1 MPLGKLVRSNSHND
15 YICQIYGSGEIENP
29 PTSAGYAF
37 GTFVRIPLSEDE
49 GYLVGLIY
57 DTVLLNPDF
66 GNLGPRLSPVP
77 DLAVFSPDYLAEKVT
92 LVGITTIGTLAP
104 DGTATHGVPLLAAQI
119 DAPVESL
126 DDDTIRRFHRPAGS
140 GRVVRVGYTPLLLS
154 LGKYDTGSHGNIQ
167 RAHHANHRDLYKAI
181 GKCHARFRYTPAFRT
196 QQQGR
201 GPRVIDVSIIQRCV
215 TQMGR
220 NYLAVSGAYVCQC
233 GFYRIVL
240 IHLNPVMG
248 THRGTT
254 KGFIFVISE
263 YRVHTHNACCI
274 RHSDKC

>member
-1 MPLGKLVRSNSHND
+1 MPLGKLVRCNSHND
-15 YICQIYGSGEIENP
+15 YICQIYGSGEIDDP

-126 DDDTIRRFHRPAGS
+126 DNDTIRRFHRPAGS

-154 LGKYDTGSHGNIQ
+154 LGSPLARHLLLNVVDRLTSLFPEQATHLSVLHGELAWQ
-167 RAHHANHRDLYKAI
+167 AVI
-181 GKCHARFRYTPAFRT
+181 GPVGGAR
-196 QQQGR
+196 
-201 GPRVIDVSIIQRCV
+201 
-215 TQMGR
+215 
-220 NYLAVSGAYVCQC
+220 
-233 GFYRIVL
+233 
-240 IHLNPVMG
+240 
-248 THRGTT
+248 
-254 KGFIFVISE
+254 
-263 YRVHTHNACCI
+263 
-274 RHSDKC
+274 